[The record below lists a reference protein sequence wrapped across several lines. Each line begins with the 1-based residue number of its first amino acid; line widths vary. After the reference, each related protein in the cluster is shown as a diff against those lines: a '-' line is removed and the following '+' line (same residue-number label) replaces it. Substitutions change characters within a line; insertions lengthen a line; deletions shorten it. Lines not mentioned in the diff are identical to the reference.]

1 MLVEGEGVLICPLR
15 MWQSLLS
22 CGASNH
28 SFAFRGARMIELY
41 LTDGPETRVVQE
53 IQDWTWIKLT
63 APTTKEIDRVAAALP
78 GLDRDDLLAASDP
91 EEKTRLAHEEAY
103 SLILVDVPTR
113 EIRHDI
119 ETYNTI
125 PLGIIL
131 MPRNV
136 ITICAEDTQVLTPFH
151 AGRVKGFSTRMR
163 ISFIY
168 QILLRTAMLYQQALT
183 VVDRKRTEFE
193 EHITSMTDE
202 RDLMSLHELES
213 TLVYFATSLRGNGGV
228 LSRLSRSERLKPGP
242 EDEDLLEDAIVENQ
256 QAVEMAQIYHD
267 IIDGTRD
274 LMSSVMDSR
283 LNNVMQRLTSITFIL
298 SIPTVISGLYGMNVD
313 LNWMPLAM
321 SPHGFGIICAAT
333 SVICLVLSIWLI
345 RQGWM

>member
-1 MLVEGEGVLICPLR
+1 
-15 MWQSLLS
+15 
-22 CGASNH
+22 
-28 SFAFRGARMIELY
+28 MIELY

-53 IQDWTWIKLT
+53 IKEWTWVKLT
-63 APTTKEIDRVAAALP
+63 APTDDEIQRVAADLP
-78 GLDRDDLLAASDP
+78 GLDKDDLMAAIDP
-91 EEKTRLAHEEAY
+91 EEKTRLVHEDSY

-113 EIRHDI
+113 AVRHDI
-119 ETYNTI
+119 ETYATI
-125 PLGIIL
+125 PLGIVL

-136 ITICAEDTQVLTPFH
+136 ITICSEDTQVLTPFH
-151 AGRVKGFSTRMR
+151 AGRVRGFSTRMR

-168 QILLRTAMLYQQALT
+168 QILLRTSLLYQQALT
-183 VVDRKRTEFE
+183 EVDRKRKEFE
-193 EHITSMTDE
+193 ERIANMTGE
-202 RDLMSLHELES
+202 HDLLSLHELES

-228 LSRLSRSERLKPGP
+228 LARLAHSERVKPGP

-274 LMSSVMDSR
+274 LMTSVMDSR

-313 LNWMPLAM
+313 LNWMPLAL
-321 SPHGFGIICAAT
+321 SPHGFGIICAGT
-333 SVICLVLSIWLI
+333 SVICLILSIWLI
-345 RQGWM
+345 RRGWM

>member
-1 MLVEGEGVLICPLR
+1 
-15 MWQSLLS
+15 
-22 CGASNH
+22 
-28 SFAFRGARMIELY
+28 MIELY

-53 IQDWTWIKLT
+53 IKDWTWIKLT
-63 APTTKEIDRVAAALP
+63 APTQQEVERVAAALP
-78 GLDRDDLLAASDP
+78 GLDKDDLMAANDP
-91 EEKTRLAHEEAY
+91 EEKTRLVHEDTY

-136 ITICAEDTQVLTPFH
+136 ITVCAEDTQALTPFH
-151 AGRVKGFSTRMR
+151 AGRVRGFSTRMR

-168 QILLRTAMLYQQALT
+168 QILLRTSLLYQQALS
-183 VVDRKRTEFE
+183 VVNHKRIEFE
-193 EHITSMTDE
+193 EHISSMTGE
-202 RDLMSLHELES
+202 RDLVSLHELES

-228 LSRLSRSERLKPGP
+228 LARLAHSERVKPGP
-242 EDEDLLEDAIVENQ
+242 EDEELLEDAIVENQ

-267 IIDGTRD
+267 IIDGTRN
-274 LMSSVMDSR
+274 LMSTVMDSR
-283 LNNVMQRLTSITFIL
+283 LNNVMQRLTSITLIL

-313 LNWMPLAM
+313 LNWMPLAL
-321 SPHGFGIICAAT
+321 SPHGFGIICFVT
-333 SVICLVLSIWLI
+333 SVICVALAIWLV
-345 RQGWM
+345 RKGWM

>member
-1 MLVEGEGVLICPLR
+1 
-15 MWQSLLS
+15 
-22 CGASNH
+22 
-28 SFAFRGARMIELY
+28 MIELY

-53 IQDWTWIKLT
+53 IKDWTWIKLT
-63 APTTKEIDRVAAALP
+63 APTDKEVQRVAAALP
-78 GLDRDDLLAASDP
+78 GLDKDDLMAANDP
-91 EEKTRLAHEEAY
+91 EEKTRLVHEDAY
-103 SLILVDVPTR
+103 SLILVDVPAR

-119 ETYNTI
+119 ETYHTI

-136 ITICAEDTQVLTPFH
+136 ITVCAEDTQVLTPFH
-151 AGRVKGFSTRMR
+151 AGRVRGFSTRMR

-168 QILLRTAMLYQQALT
+168 QILLRTSLLYQQALT

-193 EHITSMTDE
+193 ERIQSMTDE
-202 RDLMSLHELES
+202 RDLLRLHELES

-228 LSRLSRSERLKPGP
+228 LTRLVHSERLKPGP
-242 EDEDLLEDAIVENQ
+242 EDEEILEDAIVENQ

-283 LNNVMQRLTSITFIL
+283 LNNVMQRLTSITLIL
-298 SIPTVISGLYGMNVD
+298 SIPTIISGLYGMNVD
-313 LNWMPLAM
+313 LNWMPLALT
-321 SPHGFGIICAAT
+321 PHGFGIICALT
-333 SVICLVLSIWLI
+333 SVICVILAIWLV
-345 RQGWM
+345 RRGWM